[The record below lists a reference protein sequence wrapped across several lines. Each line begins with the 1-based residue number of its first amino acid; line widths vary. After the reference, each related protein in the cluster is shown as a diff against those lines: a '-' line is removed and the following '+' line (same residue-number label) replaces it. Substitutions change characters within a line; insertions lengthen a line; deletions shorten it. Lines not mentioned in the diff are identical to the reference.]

1 MTEGQ
6 MDRIYLDNAA
16 TTRLSRRAL
25 AAMLPFMEGEQ
36 GNPSSLHSYAR
47 AARKALEGARGRI
60 ARSIGAQ
67 EGEIVFTSGGSE
79 GNNCL
84 LRGTVAANREK
95 GRHVITSAV
104 EHPSVLNTL
113 RSLEQEGRIALTV
126 LPVDGY
132 GRVSVSEAF
141 EALRPETILLSVML
155 ANNEVGTVEPISSLG
170 ALCRARGVLLH
181 VDAVQG
187 AGHLPLDVQALGAD
201 LLTLSAHKFHGPRG
215 VGAVYIRKGVAVLP
229 FVTGG
234 EQEKHRRAGTENV
247 GGAVGM
253 AEALAEQIEDMAAE
267 QERLNALSD
276 RLIDGILSTV
286 SDAQLTGHRTERLPG
301 VVSFLFEGVSADE
314 LLALLD
320 MQGLAASAGS
330 ACTAGSNEP
339 SHVLL
344 AMGLLDGRRAAPLR
358 LSLGRYTTQA
368 EIDRVLDILPE
379 TVKRLRG

>member
-1 MTEGQ
+1 

-25 AAMLPFMEGEQ
+25 AAMLPYMEGEQ

-47 AARKALEGARGRI
+47 TARKALEGARDRI
-60 ARSIGAQ
+60 ARCIGA
-67 EGEIVFTSGGSE
+67 EAGEIVFTSGGSE
-79 GNNCL
+79 GNNYL
-84 LRGTVAANREK
+84 LRGAVEANRAR
-95 GRHVITSAV
+95 GNHVITSAV

-113 RSLEQEGRIALTV
+113 RSLERTGRIALTV
-126 LPVDGY
+126 LPVDGW
-132 GRVSVSEAF
+132 GRVSVGEAF
-141 EALRPETILLSVML
+141 EALRPDTILLCVML
-155 ANNEVGTVEPISSLG
+155 ANNEVGTIEPISSLG

-201 LLTLSAHKFHGPRG
+201 LMTLSAHKFHGPRG
-215 VGAVYIRKGVAVLP
+215 VGAVYVRKGAAVAP

-247 GGAVGM
+247 AGAVGM
-253 AEALAEQIEDMAAE
+253 AEALWEQTEDMDRE
-267 QERLNALSD
+267 QERLKALSD
-276 RLIDGILSTV
+276 RLIDGILSAV
-286 SDAQLTGHRTERLPG
+286 PNAQLTGHRTERLPG
-301 VVSFLFEGVSADE
+301 VVSFLFDDVSPDE

-320 MQGLAASAGS
+320 MQGVAASAGS

-339 SHVLL
+339 SHVLR

-358 LSLGRYTTQA
+358 LSLGRYTTEA
-368 EIDRVLDILPE
+368 EIDRVLEILPE